1 MTAIDSKT
9 KRSTTFKLME
19 LGLMS
24 AINLLLMVVMH
35 NFEEIYRDAL
45 PGRPLPSITTFILD
59 YRIFLGL
66 VASAWLIAGIVF
78 VRKGDRFAILVIHCG
93 MLWCILQAGLTV
105 YGLFAPML
113 GLSIRMSDATR

>member
-1 MTAIDSKT
+1 
-9 KRSTTFKLME
+9 ME
-19 LGLMS
+19 LGLLS
-24 AINLLLMVVMH
+24 ASNLLLMVVMH

-45 PGRPLPSITTFILD
+45 PGRPLPAITTFILD

-113 GLSIRMSDATR
+113 GLSIGMSDATR